1 MVRFLLVVLLVWW
14 APGRASAQ
22 WQRAAVCGDGCGGGC
37 GPCAGDNNSGPREPA
52 KPSAWLRNRDQILE
66 GRGVVAYDRCVADFA
81 KQDFDS
87 AIDECK
93 SAVAKYA
100 DAFGSPTSA
109 RGREAAQALAA
120 AENARAAALFHR
132 GKCEEAAGLFR
143 AAADQD
149 PSNGAYGR
157 NAALFTASACAA
169 AASGARRTTAAPPPP
184 PPLPPPYARVA
195 PVALHFTGTAI
206 PAEVLQAGRDALHQG
221 GGIAIATAANGVPG
235 GELAAQ
241 VLDAAEMRKSYNQL
255 AHDLVDEATGAASE
269 AASIL
274 GNGTGDVDHVIAAPE
289 RMARMVNQYVSDE
302 IVDAIVKKTGSW
314 LIGHGVP

>member
-1 MVRFLLVVLLVWW
+1 MVRFLLVVLVVWW

-37 GPCAGDNNSGPREPA
+37 GPCAGDNNSGHQEPA

-66 GRGVVAYDRCVADFA
+66 GRGVKAYDRCVADFA

-100 DAFGSPTSA
+100 DAAGSPTSA
-109 RGREAAQALAA
+109 RGREATQALAA

-132 GKCEEAAGLFR
+132 GKCEEAAGLFS
-143 AAADQD
+143 AAAKHD
-149 PSNGAYGR
+149 PDTSVYSR
-157 NAALFTASACAA
+157 NASLFTASSCAA
-169 AASGARRTTAAPPPP
+169 AMAARSSTTSPAPPPP
-184 PPLPPPYARVA
+184 PPADTRVA
-195 PVALHFTGTAI
+195 PVSLRGVGPVLTPEA
-206 PAEVLQAGRDALHQG
+206 LQAARDALHQSA
-221 GGIAIATAANGVPG
+221 GIAIASIAKDVAR

-241 VLDAAEMRKSYNQL
+241 VVDAAEMRKSYNQL

-274 GNGTGDVDHVIAAPE
+274 GNGSGDVDHVIAAPE

-302 IVDAIVKKTGSW
+302 IVDTIVKKTGSW